1 MGFNDNSGDIILD
14 SVLTDEGRARLARGD
29 GSFKI
34 VKFALVDD
42 EVDYGLY
49 DKTHTSGTAYYD
61 LNILSTPILEAFTNN
76 SSAGHSRLLSIPRN
90 DLLYLP
96 ILELNEV
103 FDSATKRYTDGMFL
117 VAVDE
122 DTEKSAIGDDTQGVI
137 FGNAQAGGTYVR
149 VDQGLDTT
157 EVSPKRPLDPDL
169 KETHYIIQMDNRFG
183 NIISVNNQLS
193 DVAAAKVSF
202 VDDDNIATY
211 ALSLNTDGIGPKFGG
226 GPGFVLLNTVTD
238 TSNLQTIAGP
248 RGSIL
253 QFRIA
258 SSVELS
264 TSNYLFDQLGSTAT
278 IEGVANT
285 KFIDSYIRVIGA
297 TTGYRLDI
305 PVRFVKIP

>member
-1 MGFNDNSGDIILD
+1 MAFQDNSGDIILD

-34 VKFALVDD
+34 SKFALVDD

-49 DKTHTSGTAYYD
+49 DKTHVSGTAYYD
-61 LNILSTPILEAFTNN
+61 LNILSTPMLEAFTDNT
-76 SSAGHSRLLSIPRN
+76 AFGHSRLLSIPRN

-96 ILELNEV
+96 ILKLNEV

-117 VAVDE
+117 VAADE
-122 DTEKSAIGDDTQGVI
+122 DTEKSAIGNDVVGTM
-137 FGNAQAGGTYVR
+137 FGNSQAGGTYIR

-157 EVSPKRPLDPDL
+157 EVSAKRPLDPDL
-169 KETHYIIQMDNRFG
+169 KETHFIIQMDNRFG
-183 NIISVNNQLS
+183 SIISVNNQVN
-193 DVAAAKVSF
+193 DVVAAKVSF
-202 VDDDNIATY
+202 VDDDNVATY
-211 ALSLNTDGIGPKFGG
+211 ALSLNTDGVLNG
-226 GPGFVLLNTVTD
+226 GPGFVLLNTTTE
-238 TSNLQTIAGP
+238 TSNLQTISGP

-264 TSNYLFDQLGSTAT
+264 TSDYLFTQLGSTAT
-278 IEGVANT
+278 IEGVAST
-285 KFIDSYIRVIGA
+285 KYIDSYVRVIGA
-297 TTGYRLDI
+297 TTGYKLDI